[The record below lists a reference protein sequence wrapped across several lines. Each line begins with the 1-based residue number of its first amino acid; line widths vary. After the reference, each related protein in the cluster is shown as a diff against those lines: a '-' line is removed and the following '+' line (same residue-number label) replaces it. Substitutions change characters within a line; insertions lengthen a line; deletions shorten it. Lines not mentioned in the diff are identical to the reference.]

1 MIDPV
6 QSLAFSMQSNP
17 GVYALLLGS
26 GLSTSAGIK
35 TGWGIVSDLLRKLG
49 AAADVDSDANLENWY
64 RSKYDEEP
72 EYSRLLKAL
81 AKTPTERQTLLRQY
95 FEPTGEEREE
105 GLKEPT
111 EAHRAIADLVSK
123 GFIRVIITTN
133 FDRLIEK
140 ALEDA
145 GVSAQILSSLD
156 QVRGAVPLSHNQP
169 CVFKVHGDYQDS
181 RIRNSSTELDSYPT
195 EYDQFLD
202 RIFDEFGLIVCGW
215 SGKWDGA
222 LRDAIH
228 RAKSHRFTTYWA
240 KYEDLNDEAQRL
252 IAHRRAETIHISG
265 ADDFFDTIRHTIHS
279 IEELSR
285 PHPLSPELAVANM
298 KRFLASPDLRIRLT
312 DLIESTLRHAAE
324 STAGEE
330 FDIRN
335 MPTPTAVSVAECLVA
350 YESAYST
357 VLSMAPVAGR
367 WAEDDH
373 FHVWASALERLST
386 NRDQSGHTILI
397 ALKTYPAILLLYA
410 LGMGALASDRLSFLG
425 RLFNIRVSD
434 HGMDGQSVTILSA
447 LFAARKL
454 PSQLRGVNL
463 SDGSETRLALNQ
475 WIFDLLRD
483 SMRQIA
489 PSDEQYSLI
498 FDRFE
503 ILLALAFPRRH
514 EGRHYWNPLGMFL
527 YRRGNRIRILDEVK
541 NSLSSLGRDSP
552 LVSSG
557 ILDENPAK
565 CLQDIEE
572 FERFNARCAESWGVF
587 Y

>member
-35 TGWGIVSDLLRKLG
+35 TGWGIVLDLLSKL
-49 AAADVDSDANLENWY
+49 AAATDVDSDVRLEDWY

-81 AKTPTERQTLLRQY
+81 AKTPTERWQLLRQY
-95 FEPTGEEREE
+95 FEPTEQEREE
-105 GLKEPT
+105 GLKKPT
-111 EAHRAIADLVSK
+111 EAHRAIAHLVSK
-123 GFIRVIITTN
+123 GFIKVIITTN
-133 FDRLIEK
+133 FDRLLET

-145 GVSAQILSSLD
+145 GVPTQVLSSLD
-156 QVRGAVPLSHNQP
+156 QVRGALPLSHNQA
-169 CVFKVHGDYQDS
+169 CVFKVHGDYRDT
-181 RIRNSSTELDSYPT
+181 RIRNSPEELNSYPK
-195 EYDQFLD
+195 EYNQFLN
-202 RIFDEFGLIVCGW
+202 RVFDEFGLIVCGW

-222 LRDAIH
+222 LRNAIH
-228 RAKSHRFTTYWA
+228 RATSRRFTTYWA
-240 KYEDLNDEAQRL
+240 QYGRLTDEAQRL
-252 IAHRRAETIHISG
+252 IKHRRAEKIYISG
-265 ADDFFDTIRHTIHS
+265 ADDFFETIKHTIQS
-279 IEELSR
+279 IEDLSS
-285 PHPLSPELAVANM
+285 PHPLSPEIAVANM
-298 KRFLASPDLRIRLT
+298 KRFLASPDYRIRLT
-312 DLIESTLRHAAE
+312 DLIESTLRQAAT

-335 MPTPTAVSVAECLVA
+335 MPTPTAESVAKCLVA

-357 VLSMAPVAGR
+357 VLLMAPVAGR

-386 NRDQSGHTILI
+386 NRDRSGDIILI

-410 LGMGALASDRLSFLG
+410 LGIGALASDRLTFLG

-434 HGMDGQSVTILSA
+434 HGMDGQSVSILSA

-454 PSQLRGVNL
+454 PTALWGL
-463 SDGSETRLALNQ
+463 SLKDDSWTRFTLNH
-475 WIFDLLRD
+475 WIYNLLREP
-483 SMRQIA
+483 MRQVA
-489 PSDEQYSLI
+489 PSDEQYSMI

-503 ILLALAFPRRH
+503 ILLALAFPPRH
-514 EGRHYWNPLGMFL
+514 EGRHYWSPLGMFH
-527 YRRGNRIRILDEVK
+527 YRRGNRIRILDEIK
-541 NSLSSLGRDSP
+541 NSLSSLERDSP
-552 LVSSG
+552 FVSSG

-565 CLQDIEE
+565 SLQDIEKLE
-572 FERFNARCAESWGVF
+572 GFAARWAESWGEF